1 MTSVTEVKIERLCSE
16 LKALCNKPF
25 SAETEADLRELA
37 HELRLAIR
45 DHVEFAKSSLHVKQ
59 AAIIERDVGA

>member
-1 MTSVTEVKIERLCSE
+1 VPFSTEETIEPLCSE

-25 SAETEADLRELA
+25 SAETKADLRELA
-37 HELRLAIR
+37 RELRLAIK

-59 AAIIERDVGA
+59 AAIVERDASD